1 MDKPTAKHTRAC
13 LHSPCPE
20 EGGDEVDDGGEA
32 FVGLLVAPGNASKG
46 FYAAEEVFDEMPPL
60 VFFSVMLRISA
71 GSLAER
77 NDGLHV
83 VGAQSFTQPAGIKSL
98 VADQGQAMD
107 AGHESV
113 KAGDVVPLAWQEHEA
128 DQIAERIDDD
138 RDLRRQAAARFADG
152 LILSPPFAPVP
163 CWWTRTNVASMRTYS
178 KSDASDRCSKIRSH
192 TSFCAHRQKRV

>member
-1 MDKPTAKHTRAC
+1 LLVVADHLQRAC
-13 LHSPCPE
+13 L
-20 EGGDEVDDGGEA
+20 GGQQPG
-32 FVGLLVAPGNASKG
+32 APPRRPAATSGSASISSL
-46 FYAAEEVFDEMPPL
+46 APL
-60 VFFSVMLRISA
+60 VFFSVMLGISA

-77 NDGLHV
+77 NDRLHV
-83 VGAQSFTQPAGIKSL
+83 VGAQSFAQPAGIKSL

-163 CWWTRTNVASMRTYS
+163 C
-178 KSDASDRCSKIRSH
+178 
-192 TSFCAHRQKRV
+192 

>member
-1 MDKPTAKHTRAC
+1 MAKPSPEISARALSFPERILLFCVASTTESRQAARAC

-20 EGGDEVDDGGEA
+20 DGGDEIDDGGEA
-32 FVGLLVAPGNASKG
+32 LVGLLVARGNASKG

-60 VFFSVMLRISA
+60 VFFSVMLGISA
-71 GSLAER
+71 GPLAER

-83 VGAQSFTQPAGIKSL
+83 VGAQSFAQPAGIKSL

-113 KAGDVVPLAWQEHEA
+113 KADDVVPLAWQEHEA
-128 DQIAERIDDD
+128 DQIAERIYDD

-163 CWWTRTNVASMRTYS
+163 C
-178 KSDASDRCSKIRSH
+178 
-192 TSFCAHRQKRV
+192 

>member
-1 MDKPTAKHTRAC
+1 
-13 LHSPCPE
+13 
-20 EGGDEVDDGGEA
+20 
-32 FVGLLVAPGNASKG
+32 
-46 FYAAEEVFDEMPPL
+46 MPPL
-60 VFFSVMLRISA
+60 VFFSVMLGISA

-77 NDGLHV
+77 NDRLHV
-83 VGAQSFTQPAGIKSL
+83 VGAQSFAQPAGIKSL

-163 CWWTRTNVASMRTYS
+163 C
-178 KSDASDRCSKIRSH
+178 
-192 TSFCAHRQKRV
+192 